1 MVVMNNSQQFGFLL
15 LELLCAL
22 SLFMLAASAAG
33 GFLVQLAQYQKKVE
47 ARCSFLAAVTQLL
60 ETEAAVDGLVA
71 QEVEKVTVVL
81 ANRQF
86 HVATLQVQGAE
97 QKLMVT
103 QCVP

>member
-1 MVVMNNSQQFGFLL
+1 MMNKSQQFGFLL

-33 GFLVQLAQYQKKVE
+33 GFLVQLAQYQKTVE

-60 ETEAAVDGLVA
+60 ETGAAVDGLVA
-71 QEVEKVTVVL
+71 EEVKKVTVIV

-86 HVATLQVQGAE
+86 HVAMLQVQAAE

-103 QCVP
+103 QCVL